1 MRTARPTLLALLV
14 LCGTA
19 CADMLVRPAD
29 GNRNLED
36 FEAAWQVVDSVYPY
50 LAFKGIDWD
59 SIHVAYRARAER
71 ARGDEIRQVLLDLL
85 GELRDG
91 HAYYQS
97 NGGGYEVYPYL
108 PGRQQRDRYAYSPF
122 VVRRYCDG
130 ELQLSANGKIEYG
143 MLPDGIGYA
152 LLGDF
157 HKDYVSSAFPA
168 VLEYLRDTRGLILDV
183 RHRKG
188 GSYDQVEAAVSRFLT
203 APLEKPEMY
212 LLGSRIDLA
221 PFTPPGPSAYTN
233 PVVVLINGSTF
244 SAGELFTEVMK
255 QLPNVTVVGD
265 TTGGGSV
272 GSDDR
277 LAPGLHRLPSG
288 KRIYVGTL
296 DLRRYD
302 GLPWEWL
309 GVPPDIRIAQ
319 TQADVAAGR
328 DFQLE
333 AAIALLRSFTPP

>member
-1 MRTARPTLLALLV
+1 MGLLA

-19 CADMLVRPAD
+19 CADLLVAPAD
-29 GNRNLED
+29 GDRNLAD

-50 LAFKGIDWD
+50 LAFKGIAWD
-59 SIHVAYRARAER
+59 SIHVAYRARAEQ
-71 ARGDEIRQVLLDLL
+71 ARGDEVCQVLIDLL

-97 NGGGYEVYPYL
+97 DGGGEELYPYL
-108 PGRQQRDRYAYSPF
+108 PPRQRRDRYAYSPF
-122 VVRRYCDG
+122 VVRRYFDG
-130 ELQLSANGKIEYG
+130 ELRLSTNGKIEYG
-143 MLPDGIGYA
+143 ILPEGIGYA
-152 LLGDF
+152 VLGDF
-157 HKDYVSSAFPA
+157 HEDYLSSAFPA
-168 VLEYLRDTRGLILDV
+168 VLEFLSDTKGLILDV

-188 GSYDQVEAAVSRFLT
+188 GGYDQVEAVVSRFLT
-203 APLEKPEMY
+203 APLQKPPLY
-212 LLGSRIDLA
+212 VLGTRADLA
-221 PFTPPGPSAYTN
+221 PFMPQGPFAYTN

-277 LAPGLHRLPSG
+277 LAPGLQRLPSG

-302 GLPWEWL
+302 GSPWEWL
-309 GVPPDIRIAQ
+309 GITPDIRIEQ
-319 TQADVAAGR
+319 TEADAAAGR

-333 AAIALLRSFTPP
+333 AAIALLR

>member
-1 MRTARPTLLALLV
+1 VDHARQALTSLLV
-14 LCGTA
+14 LCCAA
-19 CADMLVRPAD
+19 CADLLVGPAR

-36 FEAAWQVVDSVYPY
+36 FEAAWRVVDSVYPY

-59 SIHVAYRARAER
+59 SIHVAYRARAEQ
-71 ARGDEIRQVLLDLL
+71 ARGDEIYRVLSDLL

-91 HAYYQS
+91 HVYYQPA
-97 NGGGYEVYPYL
+97 GGVYEIYPYL
-108 PGRQQRDRYAYSPF
+108 PPRQRRDRHAYSPF
-122 VVRRYCDG
+122 VVRRYF
-130 ELQLSANGKIEYG
+130 EREPRLSGNGKIEYG
-143 MLPDGIGYA
+143 ILPDSIGYA
-152 LLGDF
+152 VLGDF
-157 HKDYVSSAFPA
+157 HEDYLSSAFSG
-168 VLEYLRDTRGLILDV
+168 VLAYLRGTRGLILDV

-188 GSYDQVEAAVSRFLT
+188 GGYDQVEAVVSRFLT
-203 APLEKPEMY
+203 APLAKPGMY
-212 LLGSRIDLA
+212 VLGARIDLPPFA
-221 PFTPPGPSAYTN
+221 PAGPFAYTN

-272 GSDDR
+272 GSDLR

-309 GVPPDIRIAQ
+309 GIAPDIRVAQ
-319 TQADVAAGR
+319 TAADVEAGR
-328 DFQLE
+328 DLQLE
-333 AAIALLRSFTPP
+333 AAIGLLR